1 MFIVSKTCIKEPK
14 RSMSQRELLYNLN
27 VPIKAKDPPWFAVQM
42 GSVADSVAAK
52 IRIIID
58 NTNFLARKITHNWI
72 SLIYLYLRMLNWA
85 LKSYPE
91 HLITRHPFPGPGLA
105 VSYLGW
111 YHSREGKRLR
121 IYIWSCADL
130 CSQRTHCSISLQKLL
145 AGVPADLQSAG
156 IVSYFQKHSSLF
168 TRRS

>member
-1 MFIVSKTCIKEPK
+1 
-14 RSMSQRELLYNLN
+14 
-27 VPIKAKDPPWFAVQM
+27 M

-121 IYIWSCADL
+121 IYIRSCADL
-130 CSQRTHCSISLQKLL
+130 CSQRTHCSISLLKLL

-156 IVSYFQKHSSLF
+156 IVSHFQKYSSLF
-168 TRRS
+168 TSRTPSVYRGFIRFGEEWRVKRRVVLL